1 MVLQLLGIFKIFS
14 VMQNH
19 SNTSQLT
26 AEQQSLLTNYS
37 ELTRKERRIIYQL
50 VAQML
55 ELSYAKRNFREV
67 VTQFNIVDR
76 ARA

>member
-1 MVLQLLGIFKIFS
+1 MSWQ
-14 VMQNH
+14 MTTQN
-19 SNTSQLT
+19 NLT

-50 VAQML
+50 VSQML
-55 ELSYAKRNFREV
+55 ELSYAKRNLSQV
-67 VTQFNIVDR
+67 VTQFNIIDR